1 MSPEIEKLADKL
13 LLKIRR
19 RQGRTVSLI
28 NLGKTLKAEP
38 DELRSALIL
47 LKELGYKIRKQKNT
61 IKFVAPADSLTD
73 IEIGY
78 QLKTRVIGRKIY
90 AYRSVKSTNDI
101 AAGMAQS
108 GEPEG
113 TIVTA
118 EEQTRGRGRL
128 GRSWHSPPGCGIYVS
143 IILRPRFKPEMA
155 PGLAV
160 MTALAL
166 ADTISAVSKGDIKI
180 KWPNDILIGGRKVA
194 GILTELSAEKK
205 RVEYVVIGVGVN
217 VNHKADDFP
226 SELRSIAT
234 SLRIANRRKV
244 GRVNLLKRLLE
255 NFEKEYRRYH
265 KGQLAASRRKIR
277 RYSSLLGSYV
287 RLRFGNK
294 TVEGIAV
301 DIDHTGAL
309 IIEKDSHRRTITSGE
324 VTVVKDRG

>member
-1 MSPEIEKLADKL
+1 MPQDIEKLADEL

-19 RQGRTVSLI
+19 RPGRAISLTY
-28 NLGKTLKAEP
+28 LGKLLKVEP
-38 DELRSALIL
+38 DELRSALTL

-61 IKFVAPADSLTD
+61 VKFVAPADSLTD
-73 IEIGY
+73 VEIGY
-78 QLKTRVIGRKIY
+78 QLKTKVIGRKTY

-143 IILRPRFKPEMA
+143 IILRPKFKPELA

-166 ADTISAVSKGDIKI
+166 AETISEVSKGETKI
-180 KWPNDILIGGRKVA
+180 KWPNDILIGGRKAA
-194 GILTELSAEKK
+194 GILTELSAEKN
-205 RVEYVVIGVGVN
+205 RVDYVVIGVGVN

-226 SELRSIAT
+226 PELSSIAT
-234 SLRIANRRKV
+234 SLRVANRRKV
-244 GRVNLLKRLLE
+244 GRVDLLKRFLV
-255 NFEKEYRRYH
+255 NFEKEYRRYQ
-265 KGQLAASRRKIR
+265 KGQLSASRKKIR
-277 RYSSLLGSYV
+277 SYSSLLGSHV
-287 RLRFGNK
+287 RLRFGNRI
-294 TVEGIAV
+294 VEGTAV
-301 DIDHTGAL
+301 DIDRTGAL
-309 IIEKDSHRRTITSGE
+309 IIEMDGKRRTITSGE